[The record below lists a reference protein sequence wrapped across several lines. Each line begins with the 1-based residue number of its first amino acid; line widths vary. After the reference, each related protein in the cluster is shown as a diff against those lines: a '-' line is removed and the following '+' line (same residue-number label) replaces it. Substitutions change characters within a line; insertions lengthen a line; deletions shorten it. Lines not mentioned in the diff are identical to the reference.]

1 MARVLDP
8 RKQCLVCD
16 GTGLIPW
23 ALRRARA
30 SRLARCLVCDGT
42 GLIPWVF
49 HGERPDG
56 TALIWCEDVMC
67 LSCEGRGTRCK

>member
-1 MARVLDP
+1 MAKVLDP
-8 RKQCLVCD
+8 RKQ
-16 GTGLIPW
+16 
-23 ALRRARA
+23 
-30 SRLARCLVCDGT
+30 CLVCDGT